1 MESSEQTGR
10 KYFSNICLACA
21 IVHVAAALL
30 ICYCVRLGH
39 LGHITLIGLLHFVP
53 THLVLWRIT
62 CLFNTLASL
71 FLIAFVIGYREI
83 AARRYH
89 LPMTIAMFLVA
100 IGVTQDL
107 NGQFSIMV
115 VFPNLASLL
124 SVHGAYLYHQTLQL
138 TWSALNQWYMQS
150 VLQANLLFG
159 LAWFLIIGTLLSTK
173 IFPKW
178 ISWLG
183 MPIVALMLSCAAFA
197 LLGDHQIA
205 PAIVFLLRAYMAVWF
220 ALLGLFADAK
230 KVPV

>member
-1 MESSEQTGR
+1 MESERSGR
-10 KYFSNICLACA
+10 RYFSNICLAAA
-21 IVHVAAALL
+21 IIHVLAALL
-30 ICYCVRLGH
+30 ICVCVRQGH

-53 THLVLWRIT
+53 SHLVLWRFT
-62 CLFNTLASL
+62 CLLNTMSSL
-71 FLIAFVIGYREI
+71 LLIAFAIGYREI
-83 AARRYH
+83 VDRRYH
-89 LPMTIAMFLVA
+89 TSMTIAMFLIA

-124 SVHGAYLYHQTLQL
+124 SVHGSFLYHQTLQL

-159 LAWFLIIGTLLSTK
+159 IAWFLIVGSMLATK

-178 ISWLG
+178 IAWSG

-197 LLGDHQIA
+197 LLGDHQVA
-205 PAIVFLLRAYMAVWF
+205 PAIVFILRAYMAVWF

-230 KVPV
+230 KSPA